1 MDRNA
6 RDRPPIS
13 HQQAFRQ
20 TAVAHDAV
28 GGFAAQVYQTLS
40 EHGALDRGLKIR
52 SMILPD
58 VFIDQDSPAAMYA
71 KAGLDAKGIVKK
83 VFEALGRD
91 AAKIEAGRL
100 A

>member
-1 MDRNA
+1 M
-6 RDRPPIS
+6 
-13 HQQAFRQ
+13 
-20 TAVAHDAV
+20 V
-28 GGFAAQVYQTLS
+28 
-40 EHGALDRGLKIR
+40 
-52 SMILPD
+52 LPD
-58 VFIDQDSPAAMYA
+58 TFVDQDSPNAMYA